1 MTLGE
6 PRAESEPGVRVVR
19 SEDCKRYVCIAG
31 GSGHCVSARDSDQS
45 TVPHRHALFADQRVS
60 NKLSLRSKRR
70 ELQAVNG
77 AVGLV
82 LGLGGYIG
90 QLYSSALATFL
101 MFAVWIVGATLIN
114 LLTDRPTK
122 K

>member
-1 MTLGE
+1 ME
-6 PRAESEPGVRVVR
+6 
-19 SEDCKRYVCIAG
+19 
-31 GSGHCVSARDSDQS
+31 
-45 TVPHRHALFADQRVS
+45 
-60 NKLSLRSKRR
+60 LRSRRR

-90 QLYSSALATFL
+90 QLYSNALATFL

-114 LLTDRPTK
+114 LLTDDPNKR
-122 K
+122 

>member
-1 MTLGE
+1 M
-6 PRAESEPGVRVVR
+6 AF
-19 SEDCKRYVCIAG
+19 K
-31 GSGHCVSARDSDQS
+31 
-45 TVPHRHALFADQRVS
+45 
-60 NKLSLRSKRR
+60 SKRR

-90 QLYSSALATFL
+90 QLYSMALATFL
-101 MFAVWIVGATLIN
+101 MFAVWILGATLIN
-114 LLTDRPTK
+114 LFTEPKNK

>member
-1 MTLGE
+1 MDL
-6 PRAESEPGVRVVR
+6 
-19 SEDCKRYVCIAG
+19 K
-31 GSGHCVSARDSDQS
+31 
-45 TVPHRHALFADQRVS
+45 
-60 NKLSLRSKRR
+60 SKRK

-90 QLYSSALATFL
+90 QLYSASLATFL
-101 MFAVWIVGATLIN
+101 MFAVWIVGATVIN
-114 LLTDRPTK
+114 LCTDPANK